1 MPDTARVTQA
11 RSSFWLPLVLLLAV
25 GLRVALSLHKGL
37 VLDEFHSY
45 FHVTREGLGA
55 FFETLR
61 RDNHPPL
68 TFLIIAGGRNLLGDE
83 AWALRLPALL
93 CGVVEVLL
101 VARLARPLG
110 RERAALAALLV
121 ALSTLHL
128 DWSTQVRMYAFLS
141 LAVTGVTVAL
151 VEHLEGAPAR
161 RRWLVAWVVFGF
173 HSHYYTVHYCLV
185 LGAGA
190 VLLGLLARE
199 LRPRVLALLPAG
211 GIALLL
217 CAPWMVFGLRE
228 QLSHALPPGG
238 DDTGLLALAQG
249 MGHLFHINVSFAGA
263 ARGAIIASAGGLLLL
278 SAWGALVGLRE
289 QRRRAAIL
297 VMGGFVTPV
306 FAMALAMLWS
316 RGGFTWNYILP
327 SLAPVAVLAAWGV
340 GPGPL
345 LRVRRVLLAYGVAS
359 LVWLAGLHL
368 VQPGSE
374 DFPGAV
380 ARVLELYAPGDVI
393 VSVEQQPTLF
403 PQGQPWDYYAPR
415 LSDDPPPRAA
425 MLAGEF
431 DVVDRDELR
440 RARRV
445 IVLVSRLPHD
455 HAVRRWLSEQGREI
469 TLEEPFGYG
478 RRVVVYE

>member
-1 MPDTARVTQA
+1 MPDTPGVTTP
-11 RSSFWLPLVLLLAV
+11 RSRFWLPLVLLLAV
-25 GLRVALSLHKGL
+25 GLRVGLSLHKGL

-45 FHVTREGLGA
+45 YHVTREGLGS

-61 RDNHPPL
+61 LDNHPPL
-68 TFLIIAGGRNLLGDE
+68 AFLVIAGGRNVLGDE
-83 AWALRLPALL
+83 AWAMRMPAIL
-93 CGVVEVLL
+93 CGVLEVLL

-110 RERAALAALLV
+110 RERATIAALIV

-151 VEHLEGAPAR
+151 IEHLEGAPAR
-161 RRWLVAWVVFGF
+161 RRWLIAWVVFGF

-190 VLLGLLARE
+190 ALLAMLDRE
-199 LRPRVLALLPAG
+199 LRPRVLSLLPAA

-217 CAPWMVFGLRE
+217 CAPWMIFGLRE
-228 QLSHALPPGG
+228 QLAHALPPGG
-238 DDTGLLALAQG
+238 DDTGLFALVQA

-278 SAWGALVGLRE
+278 SAWGVLLGWRE
-289 QRRRAAIL
+289 GRRRATLLA
-297 VMGGFVTPV
+297 VSGFGTPL
-306 FAMALAMLWS
+306 FAMAIAMIWS

-340 GPGPL
+340 GRGPAFL
-345 LRVRRVLLAYGVAS
+345 VRRLMLGYGVAS
-359 LVWLAGLHL
+359 LAWLAGLHL
-368 VQPGSE
+368 VRQGTE

-380 ARVLELYAPGDVI
+380 ERVLELYGPGDVI
-393 VSVEQQPTLF
+393 VSVEQQPTFF
-403 PQGQPWDYYAPR
+403 PQGQPWDYYAKR
-415 LSDDPPPRAA
+415 LSDDPPPRAE

-431 DVVDRDELR
+431 HVVDRKELR
-440 RARRV
+440 QAERV
-445 IVLVSRLPHD
+445 IVLVSSLPAE

-469 TLEEPFGYG
+469 TLEERFGFG